1 MTVATDKDGIVS
13 VIMNE
18 IVFEMQAMFGQALR
32 QVILFGSYARGEQ
45 EEYSD
50 MDVMVLVDL
59 TDEEIKKYDDKFVDI
74 MCSLSMRYGVLPTI
88 IGKDYEHFNHWM
100 PYLPFYRNVKN
111 EGINFYA
118 S

>member
-1 MTVATDKDGIVS
+1 MAVATDKEGIVN

-18 IVFEMQAMFGQALR
+18 IVSEMQALFGKSLR
-32 QVILFGSYARGEQ
+32 QVILFGSYARGDQ

-50 MDVMVLVDL
+50 MDVMVS
-59 TDEEIKKYDDKFVDI
+59 DEEIKKYEDKIVDI
-74 MCSLSMRYGVLPTI
+74 MCSLSMQYGVLPTI
-88 IGKDYEHFNHWM
+88 IGKDYEHFNHWV
-100 PYLPFYRNVKN
+100 PFLPFYRNVKT